1 MIDVKI
7 NFLSLLA
14 DITKIKELNLSVQS
28 NSTIKEILR
37 ILISKF
43 GKDFERKILD
53 SPDSISKYI
62 ILGLNGKDIR
72 TLKNL
77 NTIVNHHDEILLLP
91 AIAGG

>member
-1 MIDVKI
+1 MIDIKI

-14 DITKIKELNLSVQS
+14 DITKIKELKLSVQE
-28 NSTIKEILR
+28 NTTIKEILDK
-37 ILISKF
+37 LIAKF
-43 GKDFERKILD
+43 GEHFKKTILD

-72 TLKNL
+72 TLNNL
-77 NTIVNHHDEILLLP
+77 ETVVHHQDELLLLP

>member
-1 MIDVKI
+1 MMDVKI

-14 DITKIKELNLSVQS
+14 DITKTKELNLSVKDKS
-28 NSTIKEILR
+28 SIKEILK
-37 ILISKF
+37 ILNSKF
-43 GKDFERKILD
+43 GRDFETKILD

-72 TLKNL
+72 TLENL
-77 NTIVNHHDEILLLP
+77 DTIVNHHDEIIILP

>member
-14 DITKIKELNLSVQS
+14 DLTKINELKLSVHDK
-28 NSTIKEILR
+28 STIKEILER
-37 ILISKF
+37 LVSKF

-53 SPDSISKYI
+53 SPDSLNKYI

-72 TLKNL
+72 TLENL
-77 NTIVNHHDEILLLP
+77 ETIVNHHDEILLLP

>member
-7 NFLSLLA
+7 TFLSLLA
-14 DITKIKELNLSVQS
+14 DITKIKELNLSINE
-28 NSTIKEILR
+28 NSTIKEILAS
-37 ILISKF
+37 LIIKF

-53 SPDSISKYI
+53 SPNSLSKYI

-72 TLKNL
+72 TLNDL
-77 NTIVNHHDEILLLP
+77 ETTVSHHDEILLLP

>member
-14 DITKIKELNLSVQS
+14 DLTKINELKLSVHD
-28 NSTIKEILR
+28 NSTIKEILER
-37 ILISKF
+37 LVSKF

-53 SPDSISKYI
+53 SPDSLSKYI

-72 TLKNL
+72 TLENL
-77 NTIVNHHDEILLLP
+77 DTTVNHLDEILLLP

>member
-14 DITKIKELNLSVQS
+14 DITKIKELNLSVQE
-28 NSTIKEILR
+28 NATIKVILER
-37 ILISKF
+37 LISKF
-43 GKDFERKILD
+43 GKDFERTILD
-53 SPDSISKYI
+53 TPDSLKKYI

-72 TLKNL
+72 TLENL
-77 NTIVNHHDEILLLP
+77 DTIVNHHDEILLLP

>member
-14 DITKIKELNLSVQS
+14 DITKIKELNLSVQE
-28 NSTIKEILR
+28 NATIKEILER
-37 ILISKF
+37 LISKF

-53 SPDSISKYI
+53 SPKALNKYI

-72 TLKNL
+72 TLEDL
-77 NTIVNHHDEILLLP
+77 DTIVNHHDEILLLP

>member
-14 DITKIKELNLSVQS
+14 DLTKINELKLSVRDK
-28 NSTIKEILR
+28 STIKEILER
-37 ILISKF
+37 LVSKF
-43 GKDFERKILD
+43 GKDFESKILD
-53 SPDSISKYI
+53 SPDSLSKYI

-72 TLKNL
+72 TLENL
-77 NTIVNHHDEILLLP
+77 DTIVNHLDEILLLP

>member
-14 DITKIKELNLSVQS
+14 DVTKIKELNISIR
-28 NSTIKEILR
+28 NKSTIKEILER
-37 ILISKF
+37 LVSKF

-53 SPDSISKYI
+53 SPDSLSKYI

-72 TLKNL
+72 TLENL
-77 NTIVNHHDEILLLP
+77 DTIVNHLDEILLLP

>member
-7 NFLSLLA
+7 YFLSLLA
-14 DITKIKELNLSVQS
+14 DITNIKELNLSIQV
-28 NSTIKEILR
+28 NSTIKEILK

-72 TLKNL
+72 TLENL
-77 NTIVNHHDEILLLP
+77 DTIVNQHDEILLLP

>member
-1 MIDVKI
+1 MIDVKVK
-7 NFLSLLA
+7 FLSLLA
-14 DITKIKELNLSVQS
+14 DLTKNKELNLSVHN

-72 TLKNL
+72 TLENL
-77 NTIVNHHDEILLLP
+77 DTIVNHHDEILILP

>member
-14 DITKIKELNLSVQS
+14 DLTKINELKLSVHDD
-28 NSTIKEILR
+28 STIKEILER
-37 ILISKF
+37 LVSKF

-53 SPDSISKYI
+53 SPDSLSKYI

-72 TLKNL
+72 TLENL
-77 NTIVNHHDEILLLP
+77 DTIVNHLDEILLLP

>member
-14 DITKIKELNLSVQS
+14 DITKIKELNLSVHD
-28 NSTIKEILR
+28 NATIKEILER
-37 ILISKF
+37 LISKF
-43 GKDFERKILD
+43 GKDFKRTILN
-53 SPDSISKYI
+53 SPDSLNRYI

-72 TLKNL
+72 TLENL
-77 NTIVNHHDEILLLP
+77 ETIVNHNDEILLLP

>member
-14 DITKIKELNLSVQS
+14 DITKIKQLNLSIHE
-28 NSTIKEILR
+28 NSTIKEILDR
-37 ILISKF
+37 LIIKF
-43 GKDFERKILD
+43 GKNFESKILD
-53 SPDSISKYI
+53 SPSSLSKYI

-72 TLKNL
+72 TLNNL
-77 NTIVNHHDEILLLP
+77 DTIVSNHDEILLLP

>member
-14 DITKIKELNLSVQS
+14 DLTKINEFKLSVRN
-28 NSTIKEILR
+28 NSTIKEILER
-37 ILISKF
+37 LVSKF

-53 SPDSISKYI
+53 SPDSLSKYI

-72 TLKNL
+72 TLENL
-77 NTIVNHHDEILLLP
+77 DTIVNHLDEILLLP

>member
-14 DITKIKELNLSVQS
+14 DITKIKELNLSVHD
-28 NSTIKEILR
+28 NTTIKEILER
-37 ILISKF
+37 LISKF

-53 SPDSISKYI
+53 SPDSLSKYI

-72 TLKNL
+72 TLENL
-77 NTIVNHHDEILLLP
+77 DTVVTHHDEILLLP

>member
-14 DITKIKELNLSVQS
+14 DITKIKELNLSVQE
-28 NSTIKEILR
+28 NSTIKQILEG
-37 ILISKF
+37 LISKF
-43 GKDFERKILD
+43 GKNFENAILD
-53 SPDSISKYI
+53 SPDALNKYI

-72 TLKNL
+72 TLNNL
-77 NTIVNHHDEILLLP
+77 ATIVSHHDEILLLP